1 LNKTPHPQ
9 LGRSATMTFEPDGLT
24 CVLEFPLRRR

>member
-1 LNKTPHPQ
+1 MAAAH
-9 LGRSATMTFEPDGLT
+9 LGGRETMTFEPDGLT